1 MKGEPPFVNN
11 CPIRER
17 TADGFSVGRC
27 WMKLTNQ
34 VCPRH
39 GDVTKAVEV
48 YKQGGGL
55 SEDPRAE
62 GE

>member
-1 MKGEPPFVNN
+1 MSVVAPNN

-27 WMKLTNQ
+27 WFHCPDD

-39 GDVTKAVEV
+39 GDVSRALKHYRDT
-48 YKQGGGL
+48 GML
-55 SEDPRAE
+55 SEEPTNE
-62 GE
+62 SEET